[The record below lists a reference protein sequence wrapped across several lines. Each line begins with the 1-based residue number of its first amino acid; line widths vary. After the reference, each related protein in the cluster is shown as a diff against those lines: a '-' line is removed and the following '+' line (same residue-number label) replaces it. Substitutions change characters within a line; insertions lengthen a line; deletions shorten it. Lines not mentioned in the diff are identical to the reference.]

1 MEQQVSERAYRSLQ
15 DELPNAATRG
25 ELFLQYQPIV
35 DVSEKIIGMEALMRW
50 NSAEYGQISPAQFI
64 PLAEQ
69 SGAILYMGDWALD
82 ESCQQLQRWSRIP
95 MATNWTLSVN
105 VSAHQF
111 NNGHFV
117 DYVLHAVQRY
127 GIASGRLILE
137 ITENVFLDSTADRQ
151 QDGFRR
157 IREAG
162 VGIAIDDF
170 GTGFSSICYLR
181 NLSVSRI
188 KIARTFIDNV
198 AENKKDQDI
207 VVAIVMLAHAL
218 GLDVVAEGVETAE
231 QLKFL
236 KGVGCSA
243 FQGFLFGRPSDVS
256 EFL

>member
-1 MEQQVSERAYRSLQ
+1 MGQQASVKACHSLQ
-15 DELPNAATRG
+15 DELANAATRG
-25 ELFLQYQPIV
+25 ELFLHYQPIV
-35 DVSEKIIGMEALMRW
+35 DASEKIIGMEALMRW
-50 NSAEYGQISPAQFI
+50 DSAEYGPIPPAQFI

-95 MATNWTLSVN
+95 MARDWTLSVN

-111 NNGHFV
+111 NTARFV

-127 GIASGRLILE
+127 GIAPGRLILE
-137 ITENVFLDSTADRQ
+137 ITESVFLNSTARRQ
-151 QDGFRR
+151 QEGFRR

-170 GTGFSSICYLR
+170 GTGFSSMCYLR

-188 KIARTFIDNV
+188 KIDRTFIDKV
-198 AENKKDQDI
+198 AENKKDQGI

-231 QLKFL
+231 QLEFL
-236 KGVGCSA
+236 KAVGCSA